1 MLRQPLR
8 RQPFVFLLR
17 AALLSIAVSLS
28 PLLAHA
34 VTIDVVAVGNPG
46 NSADTNGFGV
56 VASSYYIS
64 KYEVTIGQYVEFLN
78 AVAVTDANGLF
89 VTGMDTDRNIRGITQ
104 SGSDGSYSYAA
115 AGPDG
120 TSFGQSAANRP
131 ITFVSWENAA
141 RFANWMA
148 NGQPTGAQTAGTTE
162 DGAYDLST
170 ATITRRATNPNT
182 GAAPTYAL
190 PTSDQWYKA
199 AYYSPTLNG
208 GSGGYYDYAT
218 QSDTSPGNAVGSSS
232 NQANVVV
239 GGNYSL
245 TQSSTLDTTQN
256 YLTDV
261 GSYSGSSSFY
271 GTFDQTGNTSE
282 WTETQGDN
290 TSEALLRGGDWNINA
305 VGAGSG
311 VSEPLTTANYDTG
324 FRLVAV
330 VPEPGAMGLL
340 VSGAGCG
347 LWQLVRR
354 RRGGR
359 PAA

>member
-1 MLRQPLR
+1 MLRQSLL
-8 RQPFVFLLR
+8 RQPFVFFLR

-46 NSADTNGFGV
+46 NSADTTGV
-56 VASSYYIS
+56 GTVASSYYIS
-64 KYEVTIGQYVEFLN
+64 KHEVTIGQYVEFLN

-131 ITFVSWENAA
+131 ITFVSWNNAA

-148 NGQPTGAQTAGTTE
+148 NGQPTGAQNGSTTE
-162 DGAYDLST
+162 DGAYLIG
-170 ATITRRATNPNT
+170 ATITRQTTNPNT

-190 PTSDQWYKA
+190 PTSNQWYKA
-199 AYYSPTLNG
+199 AYYSPTLNS
-208 GSGGYYDYAT
+208 GSGGYYNYAT
-218 QSDTSPGNAVGSSS
+218 QSDTSPGNTVGSSP

-239 GGNYSL
+239 GSNYSL

-256 YLTDV
+256 YLADV
-261 GSYSGSSSFY
+261 GTYSGSSSFY
-271 GTFDQTGNTSE
+271 GTLDQTGNTSE
-282 WTETQGDN
+282 WTDPGTGASN
-290 TSEALLRGGDWNINA
+290 ALLRGGAWNVVA
-305 VGAGSG
+305 SGAGSG
-311 VSEPLTTANYDTG
+311 ISVPITTANYDTG
-324 FRLVAV
+324 FRLVAT
-330 VPEPGAMGLL
+330 VPEPGTIGLL